1 LKPLRNSVGPPI
13 SSGGGPKS
21 IEDTSYIDYGK
32 DQDASDNEID
42 TTDGSLTKLE
52 AQVDQQAEELALF
65 HLTVNPPLGAHT
77 LFLDFHAEMRRL
89 LQARSRT
96 DAEAIKAIEIEAV
109 EKFRR
114 TIDLIWWG
122 TEVEWPGDVAR
133 PGDAATP
140 GDVATC
146 CPGDGKAF
154 LDLVAALFAYYDND
168 TGTSSRSNVMHA

>member
-1 LKPLRNSVGPPI
+1 LKSKPLRNSVGPSI

-21 IEDTSYIDYGK
+21 IEDTSYIDYGE
-32 DQDASDNEID
+32 DRNEID
-42 TTDGSLTKLE
+42 RKLTKLE
-52 AQVDQQAEELALF
+52 ARVDQQAEELALF
-65 HLTVNPPLGAHT
+65 RLTVNPPLGAHT
-77 LFLDFHAEMRRL
+77 LFLDFHAELRRL

-96 DAEAIKAIEIEAV
+96 NAKAIKAIEIEAV
-109 EKFRR
+109 EKLRR

-122 TEVEWPGDVAR
+122 TKVEWPGDVAR
-133 PGDAATP
+133 PGDA
-140 GDVATC
+140 ATC